1 MLGRVIEVVA
11 GQPFADYIQ
20 QQVFA
25 PLQMHHSFT
34 SAQEAQRD
42 GLAQEYQWLFG
53 LAVPAQSHYT
63 PSQLPSGYLMSS
75 AEDMCNFLIAQ
86 MNEGRFG
93 AASILS
99 PAGIAAMHA
108 PGVPTEDG
116 SETYGL
122 GWVTGSI
129 GGVPV
134 VHHDGGHPNARTF
147 LFIEPGAR
155 RGAVLLF
162 NSSGA
167 LAESALTEIK
177 VGVARLLAGQEPGPA
192 SSLSLPTLYL
202 IVDLVLAV
210 LLALVL
216 WPLLRLRR
224 WDRAGGRTSRWV
236 AHGGCGLACGWDVS
250 WARRGRS

>member
-1 MLGRVIEVVA
+1 
-11 GQPFADYIQ
+11 
-20 QQVFA
+20 
-25 PLQMHHSFT
+25 
-34 SAQEAQRD
+34 
-42 GLAQEYQWLFG
+42 
-53 LAVPAQSHYT
+53 
-63 PSQLPSGYLMSS
+63 
-75 AEDMCNFLIAQ
+75 MCYFLIAQ

-93 AASILS
+93 ATSILS

-129 GGVPV
+129 GVVPV
-134 VHHDGGHPNARTF
+134 VHHDGGHPNARMF

-162 NSSGA
+162 NSSGV
-167 LAESALTEIK
+167 LSESALAEIK

-202 IVDLVLAV
+202 IVDLALAV
-210 LLALVL
+210 LLALAL
-216 WPLLRLRR
+216 SPLLRLRR
-224 WDRAGGRTSRWV
+224 WDQRLRQNQQAGCPWRLRVRLRLGWEFGVPVAVLSAVRQVLDMLGAQSWYEGLTLLPDFIAWLWTIALVVLLTGVLHAVLVLRAPRRMP
-236 AHGGCGLACGWDVS
+236 DV
-250 WARRGRS
+250 RSVRISPSAG